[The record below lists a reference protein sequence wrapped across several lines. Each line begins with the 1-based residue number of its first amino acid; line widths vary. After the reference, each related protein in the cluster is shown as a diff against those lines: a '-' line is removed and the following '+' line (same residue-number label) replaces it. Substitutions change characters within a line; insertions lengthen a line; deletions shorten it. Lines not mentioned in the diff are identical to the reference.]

1 MATEFGKRCRRERER
16 ESHARALKIVVN
28 IERPRRVPVLFSAA
42 DKWLL
47 KITPYFCGYPLAS
60 ENNII
65 FGNKN
70 NIIFSD
76 IN

>member
-1 MATEFGKRCRRERER
+1 MATEFGKRCRI

-47 KITPYFCGYPLAS
+47 KITPYFAAIP
-60 ENNII
+60 
-65 FGNKN
+65 
-70 NIIFSD
+70 
-76 IN
+76 